1 MVNKISIQGARGSFH
16 DIVARKKFPGDSEI
30 IESDTFHQV
39 FEDIRDGLTDYGVVA
54 IENSVYGSFRE
65 NYDLMLKHDTKIVG
79 EVYLRIVLDLIAMP
93 GVKIEDIGEVYTHP
107 LAMTQSHVF
116 LEKHPNMV
124 RIESDDT
131 AGSVRM
137 IKEEGRH
144 DAAAIASALAA
155 EIYGMKILAKDVETE
170 KKNYTRFLIIAREI
184 MYPEKADKTSL
195 VIRAGDLPGSL
206 FGCLKCF
213 ADEGINLSK
222 IESRPVM
229 GRTWDYHFYLDFARG
244 LKEPETERA
253 LEKLKKV
260 TIMLK
265 VLGTYESGRVI
276 EEEG

>member
-1 MVNKISIQGARGSFH
+1 MARISIQGARGSFH

-30 IESDTFHQV
+30 IESGTFHQV
-39 FEDIRDGLTDYGVVA
+39 FEDIRDGRADYGVVA
-54 IENSVYGSFRE
+54 IENSIYGSFRE
-65 NYDLMLKHDTKIVG
+65 NYDLMLAHDAKIVG

-107 LAMTQSHVF
+107 LAMTQSHAF

-155 EIYGMKILAKDVETE
+155 EIHGMKILAKDVET
-170 KKNYTRFLIIAREI
+170 KKENYTRFLIIAREI

-195 VIRAGDLPGSL
+195 VIRADDLPGSL
-206 FGCLKCF
+206 YGCLRCF

-222 IESRPVM
+222 IESRPVL
-229 GRTWDYHFYLDFARG
+229 GRTWDYHFYLDFTRG
-244 LKEPETERA
+244 LKELETRRA

-260 TIMLK
+260 TTMLK
-265 VLGTYESGRVI
+265 VLGTYESSHVI
-276 EEEG
+276 EEG

>member
-1 MVNKISIQGARGSFH
+1 MARISIQGARGSFH
-16 DIVARKKFPGDSEI
+16 DIVARRKFPGDSEI

-39 FEDIRDGLTDYGVVA
+39 FEDIKDGKADYGVVA
-54 IENSVYGSFRE
+54 IENSIYGSFRE
-65 NYDLMLKHDTKIVG
+65 NYDLMLKHDAKIVG

-107 LAMTQSHVF
+107 LAMTQSHAF

-144 DAAAIASALAA
+144 DAAAIASGLAA
-155 EIYGMKILAKDVETE
+155 EIYGMKILAKDVET
-170 KKNYTRFLIIAREI
+170 KKENYTRFLFIAREI

-195 VIRAGDLPGSL
+195 VIRADDLPGSL
-206 FGCLKCF
+206 YDCLKCF

-222 IESRPVM
+222 IESRPVL

-244 LKEPETERA
+244 LKELETERA

-260 TIMLK
+260 TTMLK

-276 EEEG
+276 EEG